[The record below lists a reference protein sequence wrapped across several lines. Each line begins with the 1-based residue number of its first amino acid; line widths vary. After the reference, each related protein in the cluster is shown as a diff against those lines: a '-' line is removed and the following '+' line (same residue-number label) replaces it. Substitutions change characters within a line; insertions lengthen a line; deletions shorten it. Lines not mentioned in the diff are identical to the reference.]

1 MGVPI
6 PWPWPVAEVE
16 SHFDMDAV
24 GAAGE
29 VGIMQLNPGPENTYW
44 INLEAET
51 ELDPTTPSGN
61 IAAGCYLLGKYMQE
75 YGDAN
80 KGGYGVQHGS
90 ERSGKCLGGGYHLH
104 RLLHRRG
111 GSHGSG
117 GRSQ

>member
-1 MGVPI
+1 
-6 PWPWPVAEVE
+6 
-16 SHFDMDAV
+16 MDAV

-80 KGGYGVQHGS
+80 KAAMAYNMGV
-90 ERSGKCLGGGYHLH
+90 SGAENAWAEVSPPPTTPP
-104 RLLHRRG
+104 RG
-111 GSHGSG
+111 GSMERWEVTVNAWNGI
-117 GRSQ
+117 